1 MPIANSARI
10 IATAI
15 TSTLLIALCSTAFAG
30 DAPTAPL
37 KRAPVPSLAA
47 SAKET
52 RERMA
57 TLHEQMAACLRSD
70 KSISECHSEM
80 LKRCEAMMGT
90 QGCTRMMG
98 TGGMMGMGCGM
109 KGMGQGMH
117 GRMTSSP
124 PSSPPR

>member
-1 MPIANSARI
+1 MPIAKCARVI
-10 IATAI
+10 GTAV
-15 TSTLLIALCSTAFAG
+15 TSTLLIALSNTAFAG
-30 DAPTAPL
+30 NPPTSV

-80 LKRCEAMMGT
+80 LRHCEAMMGS
-90 QGCTRMMG
+90 QGCTRMIG
-98 TGGMMGMGCGM
+98 AGGMMGMGCGM
-109 KGMGQGMH
+109 KGKGQGMR

-124 PSSPPR
+124 PK

>member
-1 MPIANSARI
+1 MPIANSARVI
-10 IATAI
+10 VTAI
-15 TSTLLIALCSTAFAG
+15 ASALLIALSSTAFA
-30 DAPTAPL
+30 DNAPAAAL
-37 KRAPVPSLAA
+37 KRAPVPSLDA

-80 LKRCEAMMGT
+80 LKRCKGMMGN
-90 QGCTRMMG
+90 QGCGRMMS
-98 TGGMMGMGCGM
+98 TGGMLGMGCGA

-124 PSSPPR
+124 PSSPPK